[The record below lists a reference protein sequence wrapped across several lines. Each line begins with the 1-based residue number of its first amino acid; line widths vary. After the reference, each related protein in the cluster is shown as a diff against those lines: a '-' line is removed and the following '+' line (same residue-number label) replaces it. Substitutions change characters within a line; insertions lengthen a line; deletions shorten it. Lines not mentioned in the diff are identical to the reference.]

1 MAFESAYERYVAVG
15 RDGQERSVKFQKAGF
30 LNLGDQPE
38 LYFFRVEGKE
48 VAVGISGQALVWF
61 QRGRRYLTRAEK
73 IDLAGLL
80 LKQQI
85 EAAAPLEPENLLI
98 RQRELARLAGEL
110 GFPE

>member
-1 MAFESAYERYVAVG
+1 VAFESIDERFVAVG
-15 RDGQERSVKFQKAGF
+15 PDRRQQAVQFQKAGF
-30 LNLGDQPE
+30 LTLGDQPE

-48 VAVGISGQALVWF
+48 VVARISGQALVWF

-85 EAAAPLEPENLLI
+85 EAGAPVEAENLLI
-98 RQRELARLAGEL
+98 R
-110 GFPE
+110 